1 MVVIIACALAA
12 LRERTMTVYPAFAAT
27 SARPEPMIPEPQI
40 PTFEIFV
47 SDMADTV
54 TTTPQN

>member
-1 MVVIIACALAA
+1 MDVIMACALAA
-12 LRERTMTVYPAFAAT
+12 LRERTTTVYPAFAAT

-47 SDMADTV
+47 SDMENTV
-54 TTTPQN
+54 TTAPQK